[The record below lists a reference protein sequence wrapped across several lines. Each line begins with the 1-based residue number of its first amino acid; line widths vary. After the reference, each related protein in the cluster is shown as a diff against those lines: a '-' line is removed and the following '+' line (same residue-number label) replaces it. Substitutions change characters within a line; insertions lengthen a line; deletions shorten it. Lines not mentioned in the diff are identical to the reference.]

1 MTKYFL
7 EHIYNYLQ
15 TRKQQLISGIKHG
28 KLGLL
33 KSYCISVT
41 KNRHKNIKQNIFWNI
56 FGQLFFFLDRVV
68 TDKKSSWILIY

>member
-7 EHIYNYLQ
+7 EHIYNNLQ

-41 KNRHKNIKQNIFWNI
+41 KNRHKNIKQNIF
-56 FGQLFFFLDRVV
+56 
-68 TDKKSSWILIY
+68 